1 MNKQFTVNIPFLL
14 VVRTNLLTLERDPE
28 RNTPKTVFYLT
39 EIASQID
46 RFTGLVTL
54 KREDQKKGTV
64 YKGH

>member
-64 YKGH
+64 YAGH